1 MRVVASPKLVIWSS
15 FFLPLTLLAGIYPL
29 ILFVCL
35 IWLLLIFCL
44 SGIDWVISRR
54 FPEKIHINLP
64 EEIYLIQNKTK
75 EICLAVTNS
84 SKHHLSLSIA
94 FDGDMDL
101 IITPPKLYEQ
111 LDSNSEHTLTM
122 DFESKKRGEKYIHNI
137 CLEIRSYLGFFLL
150 RRKRKTDFRIKVYPN
165 IFQDNQRLAA
175 SLFLRSD
182 PGIRYQRIVGH
193 GREFEQLREYL
204 PDDNFS
210 DIAWKATAKKGK
222 PITKIFQIE
231 RTQQIYIALDHSRS
245 SHLAFGERSNLDVAI
260 ESILLMQLC
269 CERMGDMLGLITFT
283 DKISGFCPAGK
294 GRTYFGVLRNLMY
307 NLTPK
312 LVTPDYENLFIFI
325 KQRIRKRVFILLF
338 TNLEDPGLASTF
350 FNDVSIIKRSHL
362 VTVCTFDGY
371 EGNLLFS
378 REPVT
383 EISKIYEKLAAQ
395 ISNNEQE
402 KFASTLKKQNVDMLR
417 FTQNKFAIGVI
428 EHYLSVKRRQVL

>member
-15 FFLPLTLLAGIYPL
+15 FFLPLTLLVAIYPK
-29 ILFVCL
+29 ILFVSL
-35 IWLLLIFCL
+35 NWLLLIFCI
-44 SGIDWVISRR
+44 SGIDWIISRSL
-54 FPEKIHINLP
+54 PEKLRIDLP
-64 EEIYLIQNKTK
+64 SEISLVQNKTK
-75 EICLAVTNS
+75 EICLALTNS
-84 SKHHLSLSIA
+84 SKHRLSLRII

-101 IITPPKLYEQ
+101 IITPSEIHEH
-111 LDSNSEHTLTM
+111 LDSNTELSLPM
-122 DFESKKRGEKYIHNI
+122 DFESAKRGEKHIYNI
-137 CLEIRSYLGFFLL
+137 CLEVRSYLGFFLI
-150 RRKRKTDFRIKVYPN
+150 RRKRKIDYRIKVYPN

-175 SLFLRSD
+175 SLFLRSY

-269 CERMGDMLGLITFT
+269 CERMGDMLGMITFT

-294 GRTYFGVLRNLMY
+294 GRTHFGVLRNLVY
-307 NLTPK
+307 DLTPK
-312 LVTPDYENLFIFI
+312 FVTPDFENLFIFI

-350 FNDVSIIKRSHL
+350 FNDVAIIRRSHL
-362 VTVCTFDGY
+362 VTVCTFNGY
-371 EGNLLFS
+371 EQNLLFS
-378 REPVT
+378 RGPVT
-383 EISKIYEKLAAQ
+383 KISKIYEKLAAQ

-417 FTQNKFAIGVI
+417 FIPNKFAIGVI
-428 EHYLSVKRRQVL
+428 EHYLSVKRRQIL